1 MGVRVVLPLAVHQV
15 EDGDAVSARRR
26 TVGLAL
32 AVLAAAGT
40 AACDIDQTPTAAP
53 SASASA
59 TATPSTSASAP
70 APRSTSTSSAGAL
83 AGIPPKPSPQNRAA
97 FLAALNRI
105 DPDIIGDK
113 DPDRI
118 IGRGRDQCSS
128 VKNRPDDQAYLI
140 RTTNIRFTAPGHPGG
155 FGEAKAALILKA
167 VRKYL
172 CPTW

>member
-1 MGVRVVLPLAVHQV
+1 MT
-15 EDGDAVSARRR
+15 ARRR

-40 AACDIDQTPTAAP
+40 AACDSDQTPTASPSASTSATAAPSP
-53 SASASA
+53 SASA
-59 TATPSTSASAP
+59 PS
-70 APRSTSTSSAGAL
+70 PRSTSSAGAL

-113 DPDRI
+113 DPDLI
-118 IGRGRDQCSS
+118 VDRGRNQCSS

-155 FGEAKAALILKA
+155 FGEAKAARILKA

>member
-1 MGVRVVLPLAVHQV
+1 M
-15 EDGDAVSARRR
+15 SARRR

-32 AVLAAAGT
+32 AVLSAAGT

-53 SASASA
+53 S
-59 TATPSTSASAP
+59 TSASAP
-70 APRSTSTSSAGAL
+70 APRSTGTSSAGAL

-105 DPDIIGDK
+105 DPDIIGNK

-128 VKNRPDDQAYLI
+128 VKNRPDDQAYLV
-140 RTTNIRFTAPGHPGG
+140 RTTNIRFTAPDHPGG
-155 FGEAKAALILKA
+155 FGEARAALILKA
-167 VRKYL
+167 VRRYL